1 MRFNDKLLEASR
13 KNKSWLC
20 VGLDPDPG
28 KIPDCLG
35 EGPEAILEFNKAVIE
50 STSDLVCVYKPNSA
64 FYEAFGPDGMR
75 VLFETIRHIP
85 EHIPVILDFKRGDI
99 GNTAA
104 MYARSA
110 FEYYGVDAVTVSPYL
125 GKDSIEP
132 FTQYKD
138 KGIFILCVTS
148 NPSSVDIQK
157 QLMIIGNPP
166 SPDKMT
172 PQDKAKSFA
181 EFLSCSTMNIYTHV
195 SRLAME
201 WNANDNIGL
210 VIGAPSPRE
219 LENIRT
225 EVGDD
230 MPFLIPGVGSQ
241 GGDLEK
247 AVAAGSNPS
256 GKMAI
261 INISRGIIY
270 AGNDSRF
277 KDDIRHK
284 AEYYRDAIDAVLKNK
299 G

>member
-20 VGLDPDPG
+20 VGIDPDPN
-28 KIPDCLG
+28 KIPDFLG
-35 EGPEAILEFNKAVIE
+35 EGYEAILEFNRAVIE
-50 STSDLVCVYKPNSA
+50 STSDLVCAYKPNSA
-64 FYEAFGPDGMR
+64 FYETFGPDGMR
-75 VLFETIRHIP
+75 VLFETIRLVP

-132 FTQYKD
+132 FIRYKD
-138 KGIFILCVTS
+138 KGIIILCVTS
-148 NPSSVDIQK
+148 NPSSFDIQK
-157 QLMIIGNPP
+157 QLMIIDNPP
-166 SPDKMT
+166 SPDNKA
-172 PQDKAKSFA
+172 PQEKAESEA
-181 EFLSCSTMNIYTHV
+181 EFWGHSTINIYTRV
-195 SRLAME
+195 ARLAKE
-201 WNANDNIGL
+201 WNVNDNIGL
-210 VIGAPSPRE
+210 VIGATSPGE
-219 LENIRT
+219 LERLRA

-247 AVAAGSNPS
+247 AVAAGSNSS
-256 GKMAI
+256 GEMAI
-261 INISRGIIY
+261 INVSRGILY
-270 AGNDSRF
+270 AGNDDRF
-277 KDDIRHK
+277 KEDIRKK